1 MSATS
6 VSDRSVRYDG
16 SIHTQV
22 WIDLKI
28 IHGTRGLNH
37 LMTLHVHNDWIDS
50 VDLVEVANQF
60 VSGNEYRQRMFGK
73 F

>member
-1 MSATS
+1 MG
-6 VSDRSVRYDG
+6 R
-16 SIHTQV
+16 
-22 WIDLKI
+22 
-28 IHGTRGLNH
+28 